1 MSLTDATFANLLS
14 PTTIRVERS
23 VANGFVNDDV
33 SITDFDVV
41 QARGVG
47 ANPGLVLDGS
57 SLAAEIR
64 KRNQITFTTFA
75 TPGKSVFH
83 EIASFLLSG
92 GNMRLL
98 DYVNKRGLARL

>member
-1 MSLTDATFANLLS
+1 
-14 PTTIRVERS
+14 VEGPIADGL
-23 VANGFVNDDV
+23 VDDDIAV
-33 SITDFDVV
+33 TDFDVV
-41 QARGVG
+41 KARWIG
-47 ANPGLVLDGS
+47 ANPGLILDGS

-92 GNMRLL
+92 GNMRLPFAKTG
-98 DYVNKRGLARL
+98 VA